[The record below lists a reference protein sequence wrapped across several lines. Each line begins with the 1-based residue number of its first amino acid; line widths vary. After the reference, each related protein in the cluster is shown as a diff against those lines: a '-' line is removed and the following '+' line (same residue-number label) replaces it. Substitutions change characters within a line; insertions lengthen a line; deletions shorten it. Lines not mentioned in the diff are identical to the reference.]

1 MPRALIK
8 NITMDEST
16 DSIMSSAGAEVGY
29 IARLE
34 KRFVTTAI
42 ELSEL
47 RRFIF
52 TAEGNTNK
60 KLTEMA
66 GKIGSQTDIV
76 MQQQLFLENIDRLIY
91 F

>member
-8 NITMDEST
+8 NITMDESI

-29 IARLE
+29 IVGVG
-34 KRFVTTAI
+34 KRFVTTAS

-47 RRFIF
+47 KRFMF

-66 GKIGSQTDIV
+66 EKIGSQT
-76 MQQQLFLENIDRLIY
+76 NILIQ
-91 F
+91 